1 MNQELYIVRGLPGSG
16 KSTLAAK
23 LASNA
28 HYEADQFRYKDGVYV
43 FNPADTA
50 AVHEKCYEAV
60 KAAIMRGEPKIAVSN
75 TFVQRW
81 EYEKYIQLAREFRI
95 KFTIIKCTGTWQ
107 NVHGVDEVTMD
118 RMRSKWQSDKREQEA
133 RQ

>member
-1 MNQELYIVRGLPGSG
+1 MKMELYIVRGLPGSG

-23 LASNA
+23 LAPNA
-28 HYEADQFRYKDGVYV
+28 HYEADQFRYVDGVYV
-43 FNPADTA
+43 FNPAENA
-50 AVHEKCYEAV
+50 SAHEKCYEAV

-81 EYEKYIQLAREFRI
+81 EYDKYIQLARQFNI

-107 NVHGVDEVTMD
+107 NIHGVDQETMN
-118 RMRSKWQSDKREQEA
+118 RMKSKWQLDKRELEA
-133 RQ
+133 